1 MQDSTEKQTETLETQ
16 ETEQKQEEQAIE
28 HQEQSSTEPDMKPAE
43 KTFTQAEVDA
53 IVQKRLAREKSKDAD
68 HEDNETKEALAGLQK
83 DMRAMQAEN
92 YALKKGISEDRIG
105 YVIKLAETVEADTV
119 QERIDK
125 VLEDFPVLTAKPEED
140 DGMAAVRASV
150 SKSKPQKAKMTRA
163 EIAAIKD
170 PAERRRAIADN
181 IALYTND

>member
-53 IVQKRLAREKSKDAD
+53 IVQKRLAREKSKEAD
-68 HEDNETKEALAGLQK
+68 HEDNETKESLAALQK

-125 VLEDFPVLTAKPEED
+125 VLEDFPVLTVKPEED